1 MIKRLPEKVH
11 CDFPSPSA
19 GIKLSHP
26 FRQCSNLPPQMRV
39 EIKKLSG
46 PRSRPFLTQLLVA
59 WIIILSAIALA
70 CHFQTW
76 WMTVLAILIVAS
88 RQNVLGL
95 LVHDQAHKLGLRG
108 EMGDKF
114 TNLFAAYPILVLTV
128 EDYAKVHLAH
138 HKYYFTDKDPDHL
151 RKSGNEWQVPTS
163 KIELFRLFA
172 RDLSG
177 LSTYKLIRGKTTS
190 LNSEE
195 FGRTTPKLMRPI
207 FFLTII
213 SVLSSYLFLPLAGL
227 SPLLASPRSHYL
239 SIDCSVGCSYRAYL
253 QYPGDESRRQFPI
266 DHPDMDKPSSP
277 AKS

>member
-1 MIKRLPEKVH
+1 
-11 CDFPSPSA
+11 
-19 GIKLSHP
+19 
-26 FRQCSNLPPQMRV
+26 
-39 EIKKLSG
+39 
-46 PRSRPFLTQLLVA
+46 
-59 WIIILSAIALA
+59 
-70 CHFQTW
+70 
-76 WMTVLAILIVAS
+76 MTVLAILIVAS

-128 EDYAKVHLAH
+128 ENYAKVHLAH

-151 RKSGNEWQVPTS
+151 RKSGNEWQVPKS

-213 SVLSSYLFLPLAGL
+213 SVLTFFHLWPIFLLYWLLPGL
-227 SPLLASPRSHYL
+227 TIFQLIVRWGALTEHIYNTPGMKVEENSPLIIPTWINRLLLPNLNFSYHPYHHWHPYVSFSNLPKVHSLYL
-239 SIDCSVGCSYRAYL
+239 KCGLVDEERLFRGYRAFL
-253 QYPGDESRRQFPI
+253 KFILLKDHSTNNIPGIVSL
-266 DHPDMDKPSSP
+266 
-277 AKS
+277 